1 MKKNKI
7 LYYYKKYMYRKTKI
21 NDVILIKKTN
31 FYKIQI
37 KQKIHKNLQEQFMNN
52 FYRQEVTKQKNMK

>member
-7 LYYYKKYMYRKTKI
+7 LHYYKKYMYRKTKI

-37 KQKIHKNLQEQFMNN
+37 KQKIHKNLQETI
-52 FYRQEVTKQKNMK
+52 YE